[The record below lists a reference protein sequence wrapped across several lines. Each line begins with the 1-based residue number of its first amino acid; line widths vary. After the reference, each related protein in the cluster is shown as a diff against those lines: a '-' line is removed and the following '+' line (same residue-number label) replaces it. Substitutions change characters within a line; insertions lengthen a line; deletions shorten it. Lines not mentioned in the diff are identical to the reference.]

1 LEVGFVILKSRRGT
15 MRRSPRRLASVLFI
29 LIGAVAVAEGSA
41 ETGAAGSSE
50 GRKPLLEIGPFAGGA
65 GVGPNEVEALRN
77 LVTSYIVEFNT
88 FRVIDSKDVSAG
100 RASGTVASK
109 ALSPADFSVTGSILE
124 TGSLYVATLVST
136 NLATGEKRSVS
147 DAFSSINELILSSRR
162 LALALFERNEAAAQE
177 GSFPDATPGGFSTEG
192 PPNPDA
198 GSAAPAAEEES
209 PSLAQLAGSWSGDKG
224 VERVNLF
231 ADGRGVALLDS
242 GAVMRL
248 KVTISGS
255 IVTIVQDQTNL
266 PTFYRGAGIDN
277 AMARS
282 IAAKARPWVWSFRL
296 SADGKRLF
304 GSKESVYVRVSSRG
318 EVSVDNGY
326 VRKALWTRR

>member
-1 LEVGFVILKSRRGT
+1 

-29 LIGAVAVAEGSA
+29 LLGAVAMAEGSA
-41 ETGAAGSSE
+41 PSAASSPFEGRAAGP
-50 GRKPLLEIGPFAGGA
+50 KPLLEIGPFTGGA

-88 FRVIDSKDVSAG
+88 FRVIDSEEIGAG
-100 RASGTVASK
+100 RASGAVASK

-177 GSFPDATPGGFSTEG
+177 GSYPVATLGGSSTEE

-255 IVTIVQDQTNL
+255 IVTIVQDQANL

-277 AMARS
+277 VMARS
-282 IAAKARPWVWSFRL
+282 IAAKARPWVWSFKL

-326 VRKALWTRR
+326 VRKAAWTRR